1 MVNFGSSRLRR
12 FLILSAVQ
20 FFLWN
25 LAPSLFLIF
34 AGGVDLMV
42 YVFVYIFLAPG
53 IIIGTGWLFSQ
64 FHSFSKDIVTDTF
77 LSGIFSAVLA
87 LGVFFGVA
95 PASGLTKEIYYT
107 WLGFGVQTVWQMKL
121 NETYVSSVFYLP
133 ILSLV
138 ILIAPTISLL
148 MGAIWHLL
156 LDRRIAHARDSRIE
170 KLEKVVRE
178 NEEWLVQRSDLKE
191 KISQVISLDP
201 ANLGLRATVFRREA
215 ETIDDEQ
222 IQRRIV
228 KLDGEIAEN
237 LQSRRETEE
246 KLNVLA
252 REKKALENES
262 RKVENK
268 LSTMKDLDPA
278 NIGIR
283 LDKLLSEWEKMN
295 QQKLENIKAVGE
307 IERLIKKKLLI
318 RFRMETAD
326 EETGKHS
333 NEMNYL
339 QFTESTLALEK
350 SILQLEEMDRA
361 IEGERQHPLD
371 ARSELKRLRAARV

>member
-1 MVNFGSSRLRR
+1 
-12 FLILSAVQ
+12 
-20 FFLWN
+20 
-25 LAPSLFLIF
+25 
-34 AGGVDLMV
+34 MV